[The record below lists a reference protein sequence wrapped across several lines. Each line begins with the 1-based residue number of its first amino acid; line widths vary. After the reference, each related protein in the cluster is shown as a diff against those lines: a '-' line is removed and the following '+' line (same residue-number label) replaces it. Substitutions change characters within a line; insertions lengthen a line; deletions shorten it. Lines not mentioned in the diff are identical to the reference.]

1 MNVLLIS
8 TYELGRQP
16 FGLASPAAWLR
27 EAGHEV
33 RCQDLSQERLN
44 PDLVRK
50 ASLVCFYLP
59 MHTATRIAL
68 RALDRVRALNPE
80 AHLCCYGLYAPV
92 NAELLRSR
100 GIETILGG
108 EFESDLLDLA
118 NAVAPGENGKR
129 TASRRASERFGH
141 DEASATG
148 QLATRTAQPHIAKLH
163 FRIPDRTGLPVLQKY
178 ARLKLANGE
187 SRVVGYTE
195 ASRGCRH
202 FCRHC
207 PVVPVYNGTFRIVQR
222 EVVLEDVRRQVA
234 AGAEHITFGD
244 PDFFNGPG
252 HAVAIVE
259 ALHREF
265 PGVTYDVTI
274 KIEHLLK
281 FAEHLPTL
289 HDTNCAFVTTAV
301 ESIDDRVL
309 ALLEKGHT
317 RTDFVRAVELM
328 REVQLPPAPTFIP
341 FTPWTTLSG
350 YFELLQTIAGLDLV
364 ENVSPVQLAIRLLIP
379 CGSRLLELPAV
390 RERMAESN
398 PELLSYQWRNPD
410 PRVDELQKEVEAT
423 VAQAGRE
430 NLSRSETFTRVWQLA
445 GNLADEREFGKTEA
459 VPAVAGGKGQT
470 KLGHGSGHNFSHAAR
485 PDPRSWT
492 SVPVLPARTTIPYL
506 TEPWYC

>member
-33 RCQDLSQERLN
+33 HCQDLSQERLN
-44 PDLVRK
+44 PDLVRE
-50 ASLVCFYLP
+50 APLVGFYLP

-68 RALDRVRALNPE
+68 RALDRVVALNPE
-80 AHLCCYGLYAPV
+80 AHVCCYGLYAPV

-100 GIETILGG
+100 GTETILGG

-118 NAVAPGENGKR
+118 NAIATGENRKR
-129 TASRRASERFGH
+129 TASRRASEPSRQ
-141 DEASATG
+141 DEAFATG
-148 QLATRTAQPHIAKLH
+148 ELSTQTAQPQAPKLR
-163 FRIPDRTGLPVLQKY
+163 FRVPDRAGLPPLHKY
-178 ARLKLANGE
+178 ARLRLANGE

-222 EVVLEDVRRQVA
+222 EVVLEDVRRQVVS
-234 AGAEHITFGD
+234 GAEHITFGD

-265 PGVTYDVTI
+265 PAVTYDVTI

-281 FAEHLPTL
+281 FAEHLPML
-289 HDTNCAFVTTAV
+289 RNTNCAFVTTAV

-317 RTDFVRAVELM
+317 RADFVRAVELM
-328 REVQLPPAPTFIP
+328 RKVGLPPALTFIP

-350 YFELLQTIAGLDLV
+350 YCELLRAIAQLDLV
-364 ENVSPVQLAIRLLIP
+364 ENVAPVQLAIRLLIP
-379 CGSRLLELPAV
+379 CGSRLLELPAI
-390 RERMAESN
+390 RERIVESN
-398 PELLSYQWRNPD
+398 PELLSYQWRNRD

-430 NLSRSETFTRVWQLA
+430 DLSRSETFTRVWQLA
-445 GNLADEREFGKTEA
+445 AHLADERGFAKAEL
-459 VPAVAGGKGQT
+459 VPAGAGWKGRAQLGKG
-470 KLGHGSGHNFSHAAR
+470 SGRNFSRAAR
-485 PDPRSWT
+485 PASKSWT
-492 SVPVLPARTTIPYL
+492 SAPVLPARTTIPYL